1 MLLALLP
8 LAGWADDDP
17 NSSSASDVAPATATA
32 PTAKT
37 DLVYTGSGQQ
47 LVNAGTAASGTLYYA
62 AVEAG
67 ADAPTSSAYASTV
80 PTETDA
86 GSYDVY
92 YIESAGAPT
101 QETDLSGA
109 SKLTA
114 TIAAKQIVY
123 YLTGNTYNVGDV
135 IDVTNHYS
143 LAGGYDFV
151 TKNEVKEK
159 LADYAEFKF
168 YTTGS
173 QNVIPVD
180 ANGCLTTKG
189 TFPVSALR
197 VVWKDNV
204 KHNYDFRFTSSAEIV
219 VAAMSIA
226 NFYAVTTESF
236 TYDGNPKTLAN
247 EPKLFRTQADAEDP
261 SKALVKGT
269 DYTVEYRKNTNAG
282 QAEFVFIATQSGNY
296 DEEKIVYFTIN
307 KADIRATDFTA
318 PTAIA
323 GLSYNATA
331 KTLIKAGQ
339 IPEALGTFQYKL
351 GGGSY
356 STDLP
361 TATTAGDYVVT
372 WKIKGSANYNDYQV
386 EVTPATNPVTYTS
399 EWTIENVKIAK
410 AMLVIQ
416 PKAAK
421 NVLYTGA
428 EPNLSDVELVYTRF
442 YGNDSKALFQDG
454 DITVKVADAIATA
467 GYAKA
472 DYDEGLEVVVGANVE
487 LENYEIYPVNGALNI
502 KAPLVKVELVNWTK
516 TNKFGESVPGPWNLL
531 TSDKA
536 KLHVLVQTGFDAD
549 GNATWPEVTDQYNWP
564 DATEYLAT
572 MGTGANKTFKDLQIT
587 RESGTSVKKY
597 ALTLSGVTTNSNYK
611 LADEDAMTVD
621 ATSSYYEITA
631 TAIVVKAGNRSK
643 VYGDT
648 TDPQFAISVTGGTL
662 TTQQQNFIK
671 DHMQRVGAGTEE
683 GENVG
688 VYEINFKKD
697 VAEGKDGPEIEGFN
711 ITYQV
716 GALAITPATLTITA
730 DDQTLYT
737 GNTVGKLDTD
747 AYEFDGLV
755 KGDDEP
761 VVELSFAEYVPVY
774 SFTSYMT
781 NDQEQTT
788 LCTGK
793 VKFVSVDTQNNK
805 TTVEVIENTTQNANV
820 SEDDAAAFVGNQYIV
835 EGTDLTNG
843 TTFQLLTTENAPTG
857 LSVKNVAL
865 VPAESGV
872 KVDADGKLVKV
883 NDDPYV
889 TIEGGIKVTVTNAA
903 DYAQN
908 YELVVVNGNLKIV
921 NVETTIILS
930 KVNDNTDA
938 IAAANNK
945 LVNVMF
951 EPTENTIIKK
961 EKWYTMVLPFATSVK
976 EISEKFG
983 YAVVDTLN
991 EANNTKNIQLRL
1003 HMQDLPANKPF
1014 IFKVYKDKNLRDV
1027 SFEGKKIIYAE
1038 NLAADGVCG
1047 KDLFGNKFI
1056 GTYASKTGFTANQW
1070 RMSTSAELDENGN
1083 YKYDKWYYG
1092 SATNKSTIAPLA
1104 AYIESV
1110 NAGGD
1115 ATFNAPIFE
1124 IEDLGGNVTIIEGVN
1139 LDDVSARNAEGWY
1152 TISGIKLD
1160 AAPTEKG
1167 VYINNGKKVV
1177 LK

>member
-1 MLLALLP
+1 MRKHFLILMLLTLLP
-8 LAGWADDDP
+8 LAGWA
-17 NSSSASDVAPATATA
+17 ADVTPVAIP
-32 PTAKT
+32 
-37 DLVYTGSGQQ
+37 DLVYNGNPQQ
-47 LVNAGTAASGTLYYA
+47 LVTSGTPESGSYYYAVVAKGAAAPGHAAYHADAADIVGTNAG
-62 AVEAG
+62 
-67 ADAPTSSAYASTV
+67 D
-80 PTETDA
+80 
-86 GSYDVY
+86 YDVY
-92 YIESAGAPT
+92 FKALESAPAADDDVAGAT
-101 QETDLSGA
+101 
-109 SKLTA
+109 KITA

-151 TKNEVKEK
+151 TIGGVKEK

-197 VVWKDNV
+197 VVWNENA

-247 EPKLFRTQADAEDP
+247 EPKLFRTQADAADP

-307 KADIRATDFTA
+307 KADIKPTDFTA

-331 KTLIKAGQ
+331 KTLINEGQ
-339 IPEALGTFQYKL
+339 ISEALGTFQYKL
-351 GGGSY
+351 GDEAY

-361 TATTAGDYVVT
+361 TATNAADYTVK
-372 WKIKGSANYNDYQV
+372 WQIIGSANYNNYTIT
-386 EVTPATNPVTYTS
+386 TPAVSPATEPTVTS

-428 EPNLSDVELVYTRF
+428 EPDLSDVELVYTRF
-442 YGNDSKALFQDG
+442 YGDDSKALFGVG

-472 DYDEGLEVVVGANVE
+472 DYDEGLEVVVDPNVD
-487 LENYEIYPVNGALNI
+487 LQNYEIYPVNGALNI
-502 KAPLVKVELVNWTK
+502 KAPQVKVELVNWTK
-516 TNKFGESVPGPWNLL
+516 TNKFGESVPGPWTLL
-531 TSDKA
+531 TSDQA

-549 GNATWPEVTDQYNWP
+549 GNATWPEVTELYNWP
-564 DATEYLAT
+564 NATDYLAT
-572 MGTGANKTFKDLQIT
+572 TGTGDSQTFQNLQIT

-597 ALTLSGVTTNSNYK
+597 PLTLSGVTTNSNYK

-671 DHMQRVGAGTEE
+671 GHMQRVGAGTEE

-730 DDQTLYT
+730 DNQTLYT
-737 GNTVGKLDTD
+737 GNTVNKLDTD

-755 KGDDEP
+755 EGDDEP
-761 VVELSFAEYVPVY
+761 VVELSFAPNVPVY
-774 SFTSYMT
+774 SFTAVPTSNQDVT
-781 NDQEQTT
+781 WA
-788 LCTGK
+788 TGK
-793 VKFVSVDTQNNK
+793 VKVVTVDTDNNK
-805 TTVEVIENTTQNANV
+805 TTVEVIENTLANPNDNNATQ
-820 SEDDAAAFVGNQYIV
+820 FVGQQYV
-835 EGTDLTNG
+835 VNATELGAGTFELYQN
-843 TTFQLLTTENAPTG
+843 NVATG
-857 LSVKNVAL
+857 ISVKNVTL
-865 VPAESGV
+865 IPAESGV

-883 NDDPYV
+883 NDEPYV

-908 YELVVVNGNLKIV
+908 YELVVVNGDLKIV

-938 IAAANNK
+938 IAAANTK
-945 LVNVMF
+945 VVNVMF

-1027 SFEGKKIIYAE
+1027 AFEGKKIIYAE
-1038 NLAADGVCG
+1038 DLAADGVCG